1 MVIEDDAE
9 RLAARA
15 LGQRMRRLRERKG
28 WTAKAL
34 GRKAGDYNRSTISCI
49 ETGHGKCSLQLI
61 QGCDDILGAGGELVK
76 IYFELKEAQARR
88 KEASRERAGRP
99 SPETLS
105 FLADE
110 ITEEASW
117 PESDGMMVWLLVVN
131 GRLMQMPLSL
141 PRRDVLAGGVAA
153 LLAPLTRLLD
163 AGEQERIGSVI
174 SGHGR
179 TDTQVVGHLETLLA
193 QYRNLDDVM
202 GSRHIRRPVQ
212 SLCALVDHLCETA
225 ESPVQQALLSVGAQC
240 QQFNGFLW
248 MASGDPER
256 AERSY
261 EAAIARA
268 TAAGDPSLAGYVL
281 ACRSHHALLQ
291 EKVPAAVTLAREA
304 QTGRWQA
311 TPAVRA
317 LAAVREAH
325 ARALQVNPDGAK
337 QKLDESAGL
346 LAKSTGGDEPPW
358 IYWFNE
364 EYLTAYR
371 GVCLTEGGDTKPAIE
386 ILDRAIAALA
396 PDRVRDRAYFVS
408 WLARAH
414 ARNEDP
420 EQAGALA
427 REAAQDAIGT
437 GSDGTL
443 KNLRQLQEELR
454 RWNDVEA
461 VRDLDELLRSAGA
474 PSSTDLG

>member
-1 MVIEDDAE
+1 MPVEDDAE

-15 LGQRMRRLRERKG
+15 LGQRMRLLRERKG

-34 GRKAGDYNRSTISCI
+34 GRKAGGYDRSTISCV

-61 QGCDDILGAGGELVK
+61 RGCDDALGAGGELVK

-105 FLADE
+105 LLADDGE
-110 ITEEASW
+110 ITEEGFR

-131 GRLMQMPLSL
+131 GRLMQMPLSV
-141 PRRDVLAGGVAA
+141 PRRNVLAGGVAA
-153 LLAPLTRLLD
+153 LLTPLNRLLD
-163 AGEQERIGSVI
+163 AGERERIGNVI
-174 SGHGR
+174 AGHAR
-179 TDTQVVGHLETLLA
+179 TDTRVIEHLETLLT

-202 GSRHIRRPVQ
+202 GSRRIRRPVQ

-225 ESPVQQALLSVGAQC
+225 EPPVQQALLSVSAQC
-240 QQFNGFLW
+240 QQFNGWLW
-248 MASGDPER
+248 EDGDNHEA
-256 AERSY
+256 AERCY
-261 EAAIARA
+261 ETAIARA
-268 TAAGDPSLAGYVL
+268 TAAGNLSLAGYLLV
-281 ACRSHHALLQ
+281 CRSRHALLQ
-291 EKVPAAVTLAREA
+291 EQAPTAIALAQEA
-304 QTGRWQA
+304 QTGKWQA
-311 TPAVRA
+311 TPGVRA
-317 LAAVREAH
+317 LAAVEEALGW
-325 ARALQVNPDGAK
+325 ALQGNPDGAK

-346 LAKSTGGDEPPW
+346 LAKSAGGDEPPW

-371 GVCLTEGGDTKPAIE
+371 GVCLTDGGDAEAAIE
-386 ILDRAIAALA
+386 TFERAIAAL
-396 PDRVRDRAYFVS
+396 PEDRVRDRAVFLCS
-408 WLARAH
+408 LARAH

-420 EQAGALA
+420 EQAGAVA

-437 GSDGTL
+437 GSTWAL
-443 KNLRQLQEELR
+443 KNLRQLREELR

-461 VRDLDELLRSAGA
+461 VRDLDELLRSASA
-474 PSSTDLG
+474 SAHR